1 MLRRRE
7 LQTAGEYGKV
17 FGPAIILAIVGFVVA
32 YQFVN
37 PAPPRS
43 ISMATGS
50 PTGAYYA
57 YGAAYRDILKR
68 NGVELEV
75 RSTAGSVENIRL
87 LEAESGGVDV
97 AFMQGGIGSLAQS
110 DDIISLGSLYFEPL
124 WIFHQSDLDLNLA
137 PDLKGLRVAVGVEG
151 SGTRVLAMQILEL
164 NGITEKNTKLLSYG
178 YKDAA
183 DMLLHK
189 KLDAAIFVTTRRA
202 PYIRELGDTTSI
214 TLMGLERAKAYAL
227 HYHYLH
233 VLTVPEGVIDFAAN
247 IPPRDITLVAPTTQL
262 AARSDLH
269 PALVGL
275 LLQAAK
281 EVHHAGG
288 GFEKEGEFPSPK
300 YVDFDLS
307 KEADRFYRSGPTFLQ
322 RYLPF
327 WVANFLARMAVM
339 LLPIFVVLF
348 PLFKLMPNIYK
359 WRMRSRIYR
368 WYSELE
374 AVDPEIHKD
383 KVAEHLDQYMAE
395 LNRIEDKVSQIPIPL
410 AYSEQ
415 LYDLRLH
422 IDMLRKKLVEA
433 GNRNTG

>member
-1 MLRRRE
+1 VLKRRE
-7 LQTAGEYGKV
+7 IKTAGEYVKV
-17 FGPAIILAIVGFVVA
+17 FGPAIVLAIVGFAVA

-50 PTGAYYA
+50 QTGAYYA
-57 YGAAYRDILKR
+57 YGTAYREILKR

-75 RSTAGSVENIRL
+75 RTTAGSVENLRL
-87 LEAESGGVDV
+87 LEAESGGVDL
-97 AFMQGGIGSLAQS
+97 AFMQGGIGALAQS
-110 DDIISLGSLYFEPL
+110 DEIISLGSLYFEPL
-124 WIFHQSDLDLNLA
+124 WIFHQSDLDLNLL
-137 PDLKGLRVAVGVEG
+137 PDLKGLRIAVGVEG
-151 SGTRVLAMQILEL
+151 SGTRVLAVQLLGL
-164 NGITEKNTKLLSYG
+164 NGIDESNTQILSHG
-178 YKDAA
+178 YQEAA
-183 DMLLHK
+183 DMLLQGK
-189 KLDAAIFVTTRRA
+189 IDVAIFVTTHRA
-202 PYIRELGDTTSI
+202 PYIRQLGDTKSVKLI
-214 TLMGLERAKAYAL
+214 GLERAKAYAL
-227 HYHYLH
+227 RYHYLH
-233 VLTVPEGVIDFAAN
+233 VLTVPEGVIDFASN
-247 IPPRDITLVAPTTQL
+247 IPPRDVALVAPTTQM
-262 AARSDLH
+262 AARSSLH

-281 EVHHAGG
+281 EIHHSGG

-307 KEADRFYRSGPTFLQ
+307 KEAERFYRSGPTFLQ

-339 LLPIFVVLF
+339 LLPVVVVLF
-348 PLFKLMPNIYK
+348 PLFKLMPHIYK

-383 KVAEHLDQYMAE
+383 KVAGRLDEYIAE
-395 LNRIEDKVSQIPIPL
+395 LDRLEEKVSQISIPL

-422 IDMLRKKLVEA
+422 IDMLRKKLIEA
-433 GNRNTG
+433 GNLE